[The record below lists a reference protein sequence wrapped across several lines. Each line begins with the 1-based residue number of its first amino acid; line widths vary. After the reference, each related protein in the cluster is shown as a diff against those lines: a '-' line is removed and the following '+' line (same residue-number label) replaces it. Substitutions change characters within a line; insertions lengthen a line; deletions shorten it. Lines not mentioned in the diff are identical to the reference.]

1 MTERP
6 SAEHRADV
14 RATGLDRDHLV
25 AMGEVA
31 YWSAR
36 TERTLALV
44 VTALVS
50 HDDDETDEIGHVVT
64 RGVPFTGL
72 LDLGAKLIKLRR
84 FEGQVRDMFT
94 GLSSE
99 CRAAMESRNH
109 LLHGDWTKPGPGP
122 AVASRVTT
130 KRTVDRPFTVEQIED
145 VAFDLAVLSNRLF
158 MLFLVAQK
166 MIDYEEWPQSRDEPT
181 TTMS

>member
-1 MTERP
+1 MTEQP

-14 RATGLDRDHLV
+14 RATGLDRDRLV

-50 HDDDETDEIGHVVT
+50 DDDDETDEIGNVVT
-64 RGVPFTGL
+64 RGMPFTGL
-72 LDLGAKLIKLRR
+72 LDLGAKLVKLHR

-94 GLSSE
+94 ALSLDLKM
-99 CRAAMESRNH
+99 AMENRNH
-109 LLHGDWTKPGPGP
+109 LLHGDWTKPGQGP
-122 AVASRVTT
+122 ATATRVTAR
-130 KRTVDRPFTVEQIED
+130 KTVDRTFTVEQVED
-145 VAFDLAVLSNRLF
+145 VAYVLAVLANQLF
-158 MLFLVAQK
+158 ILFLVVQQ
-166 MIDYEEWPQSRDEPT
+166 MIDYEQWTPPETSSAD
-181 TTMS
+181 S

>member
-44 VTALVS
+44 VSALVS
-50 HDDDETDEIGHVVT
+50 HDDDETDEIGNVVT
-64 RGVPFTGL
+64 RGMPFMGL
-72 LDLGAKLIKLRR
+72 LELGTKLVKLHR
-84 FEGQVRDMFT
+84 FAGQVRSMFT
-94 GLSSE
+94 ALSLDLKV
-99 CRAAMESRNH
+99 AMENRNH
-109 LLHGDWTKPGPGP
+109 LLHGDWTTPGQGP
-122 AVASRVTT
+122 ATATRVTAR
-130 KRTVDRPFTVEQIED
+130 KTVDRTFTVEQVED
-145 VAFDLAVLSNRLF
+145 VGYALAGLANQLF
-158 MLFLVAQK
+158 ILFLVVQQ
-166 MIDYEEWPQSRDEPT
+166 MIDYDQWAQPETDPIDS
-181 TTMS
+181 